1 MSGWPMMRWGS
12 CIIKLEYGRNRNVSA
27 EVVVC
32 VKRGTDLAR
41 ECEGSEWGI
50 KCEWQQK

>member
-32 VKRGTDLAR
+32 VKRGDRLCAR
-41 ECEGSEWGI
+41 VWG
-50 KCEWQQK
+50 KRMGDKM